1 MNKYEIAETL
11 QKSTNE
17 NGLVPT
23 LSEIFGKNIKVRLPF
38 YQKGC
43 ATDIDDLDFSVRSSN
58 SMKRAGIMTVGQA
71 VDALLDGRMKTIR
84 NLGRK
89 SYIEIQTKIMQ
100 FGYDNLP
107 ENEKKRFFIDLV
119 ERNCR

>member
-1 MNKYEIAETL
+1 MNKYEIAEVL
-11 QKSTNE
+11 HKSTVE

-23 LSEIFGKNIKVRLPF
+23 LDEVFGKNIRVRVPF
-38 YQKGC
+38 YHNGC
-43 ATDIDDLDFSVRSSN
+43 ATDIDELDFSVRSSN

-71 VDALLDGRMKTIR
+71 IDALLDGRMKNIR

-89 SYIEIQTKIMQ
+89 SYTEIQTKILQ

-107 ENEKKRFFIDLV
+107 ENEKKRFFAKLV
-119 ERNCR
+119 EDNCR